1 MNRYTANIISN
12 ERLNRDVYRVQIAL
26 QAPGSESVTF
36 SAGQYLEL
44 FLPDGRSA
52 FFSIASAP
60 EQTDVLELH
69 IRHMPDSEMNCA
81 LVAHLEQASAVELC
95 MAMGQCHLSAPA
107 LLADR
112 TLFFVAGSTGFAQ
125 IKSMVEHLLANQVT
139 QPIHVYWGGR
149 IADDLYLD
157 SLARQWADEHP
168 NLRYTAVLSE
178 ADDGWQGEQGLLPDI
193 VAADVIA
200 PATTDIYAC
209 GSPGMVYALVDA
221 LEAKG
226 VSERQIHADVFAYA
240 PRPKATS

>member
-1 MNRYTANIISN
+1 MNRYTAKIISN
-12 ERLNRDVYRVQIAL
+12 ERLNRDVYRVRIAL
-26 QAPGSESVTF
+26 KASGSEPAIF

-60 EQTDVLELH
+60 EQADELELH

-81 LVAHLEQASAVELC
+81 LVAHLEQASEVELS
-95 MAMGQCHLSAPA
+95 MAMGQCHLSAAA
-107 LLADR
+107 LSTER
-112 TLFFVAGSTGFAQ
+112 TLVFVAGSTGFAQ

-139 QPIHVYWGGR
+139 QPIHVFWGGR

-157 SLARQWADEHP
+157 DLARQWANDYS
-168 NLRYTAVLSE
+168 NLHYTAVVSE
-178 ADDGWQGEQGLLPDI
+178 PNASWLGERGLLPDI
-193 VAADVIA
+193 VAADIQA
-200 PATTDIYAC
+200 PAETDIYAC

-226 VSERQIHADVFAYA
+226 ISERQIHADVFAYA

>member
-1 MNRYTANIISN
+1 MNRYAAKIISN
-12 ERLNRDVYRVQIAL
+12 ERLNRDVYRVQISL
-26 QAPGSESVTF
+26 QAPVSESVTF

-60 EQTDVLELH
+60 EQLDMLELH

-81 LVAHLEQASAVELC
+81 LVEHLEQASDIELC
-95 MAMGQCHLSAPA
+95 MAMGQCHLSASA
-107 LLADR
+107 LVGDR
-112 TLFFVAGSTGFAQ
+112 ALVFVAGSTGFAQ

-157 SLARQWADEHP
+157 SLARQWASKHP
-168 NLRYTAVLSE
+168 NVRYTAVLTE
-178 ADDGWQGEQGLLPDI
+178 AEDGWQGEQGLLPDV
-193 VAADVIA
+193 VAADLKA
-200 PATTDIYAC
+200 PANTDIYAC

-240 PRPKATS
+240 PRTKATS

>member
-1 MNRYTANIISN
+1 MNRYTAKIISN
-12 ERLNRDVYRVQIAL
+12 ERLNRDVYQVRIAL
-26 QAPGSESVTF
+26 AAPSSETVTF
-36 SAGQYLEL
+36 SAGQYMEL

-60 EQTDVLELH
+60 EYASELELH
-69 IRHMPDSEMNCA
+69 IRHMPDSDLNCA
-81 LVAHLEQASAVELC
+81 LVTHLEHAAEVELC
-95 MAMGQCHLSAPA
+95 MAMGQCHLSASTLTP
-107 LLADR
+107 DR

-125 IKSMVEHLLANQVT
+125 IKSMVEHLLANRVT

-157 SLARQWADEHP
+157 SLARQWARDYP
-168 NLRYTAVLSE
+168 NLQYTAILSE
-178 ADDGWQGEQGLLPDI
+178 PDEGWEGERGLLPGI
-193 VAADVIA
+193 VAADILT

-221 LEAKG
+221 LEARG

-240 PRPKATS
+240 PRPKSTS

>member
-1 MNRYTANIISN
+1 MNRYTAKIISN
-12 ERLNRDVYRVQIAL
+12 ERLNRDVYRVRIAL
-26 QAPGSESVTF
+26 KASGSESATF

-60 EQTDVLELH
+60 EQVGELELH

-81 LVAHLEQASAVELC
+81 LVAHLEQASEVELC
-95 MAMGQCHLSAPA
+95 MAMGQCHLAASA
-107 LLADR
+107 LAPER
-112 TLFFVAGSTGFAQ
+112 RLVFVAGSTGFAQ

-149 IADDLYLD
+149 VAEDLYLD
-157 SLARQWADEHP
+157 NLARQWANDYP
-168 NLRYTAVLSE
+168 NLHYTAVVSE
-178 ADDGWQGEQGLLPDI
+178 PSDDWQGARGLLPGI
-193 VAADVIA
+193 VASDILA

-221 LEAKG
+221 LEAQG

>member
-1 MNRYTANIISN
+1 MNRYTAKIISN
-12 ERLNRDVYRVQIAL
+12 QRLNRDVYRVQIAL
-26 QAPGSESVTF
+26 QSPGSESVTF

-60 EQTDVLELH
+60 EQLNALELH
-69 IRHMPDSEMNCA
+69 IRHMPDSEVNCA
-81 LVAHLEQASAVELC
+81 LVAHLEQASEVELC
-95 MAMGQCHLSAPA
+95 MAMGQCHLSAPSLVA
-107 LLADR
+107 GR

-125 IKSMVEHLLANQVT
+125 IKSMVEHLLANQVN

-149 IADDLYLD
+149 VADDLYLD
-157 SLARQWADEHP
+157 SLARQWASQHP
-168 NLRYTAVLSE
+168 SLRYTAVLSE
-178 ADDGWQGEQGLLPDI
+178 AGDGWQGQQGLLPDV
-193 VAADVIA
+193 VAADLIA

-240 PRPKATS
+240 PRPKATL